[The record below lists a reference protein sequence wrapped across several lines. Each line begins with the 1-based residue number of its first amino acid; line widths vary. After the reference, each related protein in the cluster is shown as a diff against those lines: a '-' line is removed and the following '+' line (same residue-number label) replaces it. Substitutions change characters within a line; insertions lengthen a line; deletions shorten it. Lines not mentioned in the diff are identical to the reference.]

1 MPREIVL
8 NVNGRIHHLDL
19 DPNTPLIYALRN
31 DLGLMA
37 AKFACGLEQ
46 CGACKVIIDGQA
58 VPSCRLSVRSV
69 QGREITTVEGLGTRG
84 NLHPLQQAFIE
95 EQAVQ
100 CGFCVP
106 GMIISAKVLLD
117 RNPHPTDEEIKAE
130 MSDNLC
136 RCGVYDRMR
145 RAIKRAAEISED
157 PSSWKKEFQRK
168 PDAPVDTVENR
179 TDPLSGALVSTPG
192 LDSWIRINR
201 DETITV
207 FTGKV
212 ELGQHIKTSLAMI
225 AAEELGVNLDRI
237 LMVTGDTAQTPNEG
251 YTAGSMSMETSGNA
265 IRHAS
270 AEVKQILLS
279 KAVEALNSSIT
290 NATVEDGTI
299 TDAISGQSVTYWE
312 LFGGKS
318 FDADVM
324 EEGYLKNPDDYQ
336 IVGKPLY
343 RSDLVAKAVGEPCF
357 IHDLNLKGMVHGRIV
372 RPPNYQSKLVAIDEE
387 ALREIQ
393 GVIKLVRDGSF
404 LAVIA
409 EREEQAV
416 QAMRKLRETAEWES
430 DSNLPSQ
437 GSLFDSMRRQAHEA
451 YLIVDGRAVEDS
463 PPEIDP
469 PANAAKTVKASYY
482 RPYHMHASLG
492 PSAAVAQLMG
502 GKLTVWSHN
511 QGPFP
516 LRAAIAH
523 VLGMES
529 DDVRVIHMDGPGC
542 YGHNGADDAAL
553 DAAILA
559 RANPGS
565 PVSVKWMREDENA
578 WEPYGPSMIMDV
590 QASLSKEGDIVDW
603 NYDVWCS
610 RASGRPRSD
619 REGGSGLLAS
629 WHLEK
634 PFKQLSSPPQKAPGL
649 GSSRNADPLYRLPKK
664 RIVNHLLPDSPLRTS
679 SQRGLGAYGNI
690 FAIESFMDELARA
703 ADIDPVEFRLRHL
716 TDERACA
723 VIEKAAEMADWESGI
738 KTKGLDRE
746 PGLDRG
752 TGLGFLRYKNNASY
766 VAAIVELRV
775 NRSAGKIFLGK
786 GIIAC
791 DAGQV
796 VNPDGVANQLEGAFL
811 QSASWTLNEQV
822 NYDEQGITSLDWRSY
837 PILRFR
843 DAPKIDIELINRP
856 DQPYLGVGEG
866 AMGPIS
872 AAIANAV
879 YDAVGV
885 RLRQIPFTPDKVKEA
900 LLKNDPTR
908 QHD

>member
-1 MPREIVL
+1 MSQEAVL
-8 NVNGRIHHLDL
+8 NVNGRTHHLNI

-136 RCGVYDRMR
+136 RCGVDDRMR

-168 PDAPVDTVENR
+168 PDTPVAGSAEENR
-179 TDPLSGALVSTPG
+179 TDPLSGALAFTPD

-225 AAEELGVNLDRI
+225 AAEELEVNIDRI
-237 LMVTGDTAQTPNEG
+237 LVVSGDTAQTPNEG

-279 KAVEALNSSIT
+279 RAAEALNT
-290 NATVEDGTI
+290 PMANLTLEDSTI
-299 TDAISGQSVTYWE
+299 TDAVTERSITYWE

-318 FDADVM
+318 FDVDVM
-324 EEGYLKNPDDYQ
+324 EEGYLKSPDDYQ

-343 RSDLVAKAVGEPCF
+343 RSDLVAKVVGEPCF
-357 IHDLNLKGMVHGRIV
+357 IHDLNLEGMVHGRVV

-393 GVIKLVRDGSF
+393 GVIKLVRDGNF

-416 QAMRKLRETAEWES
+416 QAMRKLQQTAEWES
-430 DSNLPSQ
+430 DSDLPSQ
-437 GSLFDSMRRQAHEA
+437 GSLFDSMRSQPHDA
-451 YLIVDGRAVEDS
+451 YLIVDGRTVEDP
-463 PPEIDP
+463 PPEIDL

-492 PSAAVAQLMG
+492 PSAAVAQFMN

-516 LRAAIAH
+516 LRSAVAH

-553 DAAILA
+553 DAALLA
-559 RANPGS
+559 RANPGY
-565 PVSVKWMREDENA
+565 PVSVKWMRDDENA
-578 WEPYGPSMIMDV
+578 WEPYGPAMIMDA
-590 QASLSKEGDIVDW
+590 QASLNEEGDIVDW
-603 NYDVWCS
+603 NYDIWSS

-634 PFKQLSSPPQKAPGL
+634 PFKPLSSPPQKAPGL
-649 GSSRNADPLYRLPKK
+649 GSSRNADPLYNLPRK
-664 RIVNHLLPDSPLRTS
+664 RIVNHLLSGSPLRTS
-679 SQRGLGAYGNI
+679 SQRGLGAYANI
-690 FAIESFMDELARA
+690 FAIESFMDELARV
-703 ADIDPVEFRLRHL
+703 ADTDPVEFHLRHL
-716 TDERACA
+716 TDERARA
-723 VIEKAAEMADWESGI
+723 VIEKAAQMADWGAARG
-738 KTKGLDRE
+738 TD
-746 PGLDRG
+746 LDRG

-766 VAAIVELRV
+766 VATIVELRV
-775 NRSAGKIFLGK
+775 NRSAGKIFLEK

-791 DAGQV
+791 DAGQI
-796 VNPDGVANQLEGAFL
+796 VNPDGVANQLEGALL
-811 QSASWTLNEQV
+811 QAASWTLREQV

-843 DAPKIDIELINRP
+843 DAPAIDIELINRS
-856 DQPYLGVGEG
+856 DQPYMGVGEG
-866 AMGPIS
+866 AMGPVS

-885 RLRQIPFTPDKVKEA
+885 RLRHIPFTPDKVKEA
-900 LLKNDPTR
+900 LLKQSNR
-908 QHD
+908 C

>member
-1 MPREIVL
+1 MSQEAVL
-8 NVNGRIHHLDL
+8 NVNGRTHHLNI
-19 DPNTPLIYALRN
+19 DPDTPLIYALRN

-168 PDAPVDTVENR
+168 PDTPVAGSAEENR
-179 TDPLSGALVSTPG
+179 TDPLSGALAFTPD

-225 AAEELGVNLDRI
+225 AAEELEVNIDRI
-237 LMVTGDTAQTPNEG
+237 LVVSGDTAQTPNEG

-279 KAVEALNSSIT
+279 RAAEALNT
-290 NATVEDGTI
+290 PMANLTLEDSTI
-299 TDAISGQSVTYWE
+299 TDAVTERSITYWE

-318 FDADVM
+318 FDVDVM
-324 EEGYLKNPDDYQ
+324 EEGYLKSPDDYQ

-343 RSDLVAKAVGEPCF
+343 RSDLVAKVVGEPCF
-357 IHDLNLKGMVHGRIV
+357 IHDLNLEGMVHGRVV

-393 GVIKLVRDGSF
+393 GVIKLVRDGNF

-416 QAMRKLRETAEWES
+416 QAMRKLQQTAEWES
-430 DSNLPSQ
+430 DSDLPSQ
-437 GSLFDSMRRQAHEA
+437 GSLFDSMRSQPHDA
-451 YLIVDGRAVEDS
+451 YLIVDGRTVEDP
-463 PPEIDP
+463 PPEIDL

-492 PSAAVAQLMG
+492 PSAAVAQFMN

-516 LRAAIAH
+516 LRSAVAH

-553 DAAILA
+553 DAALLA
-559 RANPGS
+559 RANPGY
-565 PVSVKWMREDENA
+565 PVSVKWMRDDENA
-578 WEPYGPSMIMDV
+578 WEPYGPAMIMDA
-590 QASLSKEGDIVDW
+590 QASLNEEGDIVDW
-603 NYDVWCS
+603 NYDSWSS

-634 PFKQLSSPPQKAPGL
+634 PFKPLSSPPQKAPGL
-649 GSSRNADPLYRLPKK
+649 GSSRNADPLYNLPRK
-664 RIVNHLLPDSPLRTS
+664 RIVNHLLSGSPLRTS
-679 SQRGLGAYGNI
+679 SQRGLGAYANI
-690 FAIESFMDELARA
+690 FAIESFMDELARV
-703 ADIDPVEFRLRHL
+703 ADTDPVEFHLRHL
-716 TDERACA
+716 TDERARA
-723 VIEKAAEMADWESGI
+723 VIEKAAQMADWGAARG
-738 KTKGLDRE
+738 TD
-746 PGLDRG
+746 LDRG

-766 VAAIVELRV
+766 VATIVELRV
-775 NRSAGKIFLGK
+775 NRSAGKIFLEK

-791 DAGQV
+791 DAGQI
-796 VNPDGVANQLEGAFL
+796 VNPDGVANQLEGALL
-811 QSASWTLNEQV
+811 QAASWTLREQV

-843 DAPKIDIELINRP
+843 DAPAIDIELINRS
-856 DQPYLGVGEG
+856 DQPYMGVGEG
-866 AMGPIS
+866 AMGPVS

-885 RLRQIPFTPDKVKEA
+885 RLRHIPFTPDKVKEA
-900 LLKNDPTR
+900 LLKQSNR
-908 QHD
+908 C

>member
-1 MPREIVL
+1 MSQEAVL
-8 NVNGRIHHLDL
+8 NVNGRTHHLNI
-19 DPNTPLIYALRN
+19 DPDTPLIYALRN

-58 VPSCRLSVRSV
+58 GPSCRLSVRSV

-168 PDAPVDTVENR
+168 PDTPVAGSAEENR
-179 TDPLSGALVSTPG
+179 TDPLSGALAFTPD

-225 AAEELGVNLDRI
+225 AAEELEVNIDRI
-237 LMVTGDTAQTPNEG
+237 LVVSGDTAQTPNEG

-279 KAVEALNSSIT
+279 RAAEALNT
-290 NATVEDGTI
+290 PMANLTLEDSTI
-299 TDAISGQSVTYWE
+299 TDAVTERSITYWE

-318 FDADVM
+318 FDVDVM
-324 EEGYLKNPDDYQ
+324 EEGYLKSPDDYQ

-343 RSDLVAKAVGEPCF
+343 RSDLVAKVVGEPCF
-357 IHDLNLKGMVHGRIV
+357 IHDLNLEGMVHGRVV

-393 GVIKLVRDGSF
+393 GVIKLVRDGNF

-416 QAMRKLRETAEWES
+416 QAMRKLQQTAEWES
-430 DSNLPSQ
+430 DSDLPSQ
-437 GSLFDSMRRQAHEA
+437 GSLFDSMRSQPHDA
-451 YLIVDGRAVEDS
+451 YLIVDGRTVEDP
-463 PPEIDP
+463 PPEIDL

-492 PSAAVAQLMG
+492 PSAAVAQFMN

-516 LRAAIAH
+516 LRSAVAH

-553 DAAILA
+553 DAALLA
-559 RANPGS
+559 RANPGY
-565 PVSVKWMREDENA
+565 PVSVKWMRDDENA
-578 WEPYGPSMIMDV
+578 WEPYGPAMIMDA
-590 QASLSKEGDIVDW
+590 QASLNEEGDIVDW
-603 NYDVWCS
+603 NYDIWSS

-634 PFKQLSSPPQKAPGL
+634 PFKPLSSPPQKAPGL
-649 GSSRNADPLYRLPKK
+649 GSSRNADPLYNLPRK
-664 RIVNHLLPDSPLRTS
+664 RIVNHLLSGSPLRTS
-679 SQRGLGAYGNI
+679 SQRGLGAYANI
-690 FAIESFMDELARA
+690 FAIESFMDELARV
-703 ADIDPVEFRLRHL
+703 ADTDPVEFHLRHL
-716 TDERACA
+716 TDERARA
-723 VIEKAAEMADWESGI
+723 VIEKAAQMADWGAARG
-738 KTKGLDRE
+738 TD
-746 PGLDRG
+746 LDRG

-766 VAAIVELRV
+766 VATIVELRV
-775 NRSAGKIFLGK
+775 NRSAGKIFLEK

-791 DAGQV
+791 DAGQI
-796 VNPDGVANQLEGAFL
+796 VNPDGVANQLEGALL
-811 QSASWTLNEQV
+811 QAASWTLREQV

-843 DAPKIDIELINRP
+843 DAPAIDIELINRS
-856 DQPYLGVGEG
+856 DQPYMGVGEG
-866 AMGPIS
+866 AMGPVS

-885 RLRQIPFTPDKVKEA
+885 RLRHIPFTPDKVKEA
-900 LLKNDPTR
+900 LLKQSNR
-908 QHD
+908 C

>member
-1 MPREIVL
+1 MSQEAVL
-8 NVNGRIHHLDL
+8 NVNGRTHHLNI
-19 DPNTPLIYALRN
+19 DPDTPLIYALRN

-168 PDAPVDTVENR
+168 PDTPVAGSAEENR
-179 TDPLSGALVSTPG
+179 TDPLSGALAFTPD

-225 AAEELGVNLDRI
+225 AAEELEVNIDRI
-237 LMVTGDTAQTPNEG
+237 LVVSGDTAQTPNEG

-279 KAVEALNSSIT
+279 RAAEALNT
-290 NATVEDGTI
+290 PMANLTLEDGTI
-299 TDAISGQSVTYWE
+299 TDAVTERSITYWE

-318 FDADVM
+318 FDVDVM
-324 EEGYLKNPDDYQ
+324 EEGYLKSPDDYQ

-343 RSDLVAKAVGEPCF
+343 RSDLVAKVVGEPCF
-357 IHDLNLKGMVHGRIV
+357 IHDLNLEGMVHGRVV

-393 GVIKLVRDGSF
+393 GVITLVRDGNF

-416 QAMRKLRETAEWES
+416 QAMRKLQQTAEWES
-430 DSNLPSQ
+430 DSDLPSQ
-437 GSLFDSMRRQAHEA
+437 GSLFDSMRSQPHDA
-451 YLIVDGRAVEDS
+451 YLIVDGRTVEDP
-463 PPEIDP
+463 PPEIDL

-492 PSAAVAQLMG
+492 PSAAVAQFMN

-516 LRAAIAH
+516 LRSAVAH

-553 DAAILA
+553 DAALLA
-559 RANPGS
+559 RANPGY
-565 PVSVKWMREDENA
+565 PVSVKWMRDDENA
-578 WEPYGPSMIMDV
+578 WGPYGPAMIMDA
-590 QASLSKEGDIVDW
+590 QASLNEEGDIVDW
-603 NYDVWCS
+603 NYDIWSS

-634 PFKQLSSPPQKAPGL
+634 PFKPLSSPPQKAPGL
-649 GSSRNADPLYRLPKK
+649 GSSRNADPLYNLPRK
-664 RIVNHLLPDSPLRTS
+664 RIVNHLLSGSPLRTS
-679 SQRGLGAYGNI
+679 SQRGLGAYANI
-690 FAIESFMDELARA
+690 FAIESFMDELARV
-703 ADIDPVEFRLRHL
+703 ADTDPVEFHLRHL
-716 TDERACA
+716 TDERARA
-723 VIEKAAEMADWESGI
+723 VIEKAAQMADWGAARG
-738 KTKGLDRE
+738 TD
-746 PGLDRG
+746 LDRG

-766 VAAIVELRV
+766 VATIVELRV
-775 NRSAGKIFLGK
+775 NRSAGKIFLEK

-791 DAGQV
+791 DAGQI
-796 VNPDGVANQLEGAFL
+796 VNPDGVANQLEGALL
-811 QSASWTLNEQV
+811 QAASWTLREQV

-843 DAPKIDIELINRP
+843 DAPAIDIELINRS
-856 DQPYLGVGEG
+856 DQPYMGVGEG
-866 AMGPIS
+866 AMGPVS
-872 AAIANAV
+872 AAIATAV

-885 RLRQIPFTPDKVKEA
+885 RLRHIPFTPDKVKEA
-900 LLKNDPTR
+900 LLKQSNR
-908 QHD
+908 C

>member
-1 MPREIVL
+1 MSQEAVL
-8 NVNGRIHHLDL
+8 NVNGRTHHLNI
-19 DPNTPLIYALRN
+19 DPDTPLIYALRN

-168 PDAPVDTVENR
+168 PDTPVAGSAEENR
-179 TDPLSGALVSTPG
+179 TDPLSGALAFTPD

-225 AAEELGVNLDRI
+225 AAEELEVNIDRI
-237 LMVTGDTAQTPNEG
+237 LVVSGDTAQTPNEG

-279 KAVEALNSSIT
+279 RAAEALNT
-290 NATVEDGTI
+290 PMANLTLEDSTI
-299 TDAISGQSVTYWE
+299 TDAVTERSITYWE

-318 FDADVM
+318 FDVDVM
-324 EEGYLKNPDDYQ
+324 EEGYLKSPDDYQ

-343 RSDLVAKAVGEPCF
+343 RSDLVAKVVGEPCF
-357 IHDLNLKGMVHGRIV
+357 IHDLNLEGMVHGRVV

-393 GVIKLVRDGSF
+393 GVIKLVRDGNF

-416 QAMRKLRETAEWES
+416 QAMRKLQQTAEWES
-430 DSNLPSQ
+430 DSDLPSQ
-437 GSLFDSMRRQAHEA
+437 GSLFDSMRSQPHDA
-451 YLIVDGRAVEDS
+451 YLIVDGRTVEDP
-463 PPEIDP
+463 PPEIDL

-492 PSAAVAQLMG
+492 PSAAVAQFMN

-516 LRAAIAH
+516 LRSAVAH

-553 DAAILA
+553 DAALLA
-559 RANPGS
+559 RANPGY
-565 PVSVKWMREDENA
+565 PVSVKWMRDDENA
-578 WEPYGPSMIMDV
+578 WEPYGPAMIMDA
-590 QASLSKEGDIVDW
+590 QASLNEEGDIVDW
-603 NYDVWCS
+603 NYDIWSS

-634 PFKQLSSPPQKAPGL
+634 PFKPLSSPPQKAPGL
-649 GSSRNADPLYRLPKK
+649 GSSRNADPLYNLPRK
-664 RIVNHLLPDSPLRTS
+664 RIVNHLLSGSPLRTS
-679 SQRGLGAYGNI
+679 SQRGLGAYANI
-690 FAIESFMDELARA
+690 FAIESFMDELARV
-703 ADIDPVEFRLRHL
+703 ADTDPVEFHLRHL
-716 TDERACA
+716 TDERARA
-723 VIEKAAEMADWESGI
+723 VIEKAAQMADWGAARG
-738 KTKGLDRE
+738 TD
-746 PGLDRG
+746 LDRG

-766 VAAIVELRV
+766 VATIVELRV
-775 NRSAGKIFLGK
+775 NRSAGKIFLEK

-791 DAGQV
+791 DAGQI
-796 VNPDGVANQLEGAFL
+796 VNPDGVANQLEGALL
-811 QSASWTLNEQV
+811 QAASWTLREQV

-843 DAPKIDIELINRP
+843 DAPAIDIELINRS
-856 DQPYLGVGEG
+856 DQPYMGVGEG
-866 AMGPIS
+866 AMGPVS

-885 RLRQIPFTPDKVKEA
+885 RLRHIPFTPDKVKEA
-900 LLKNDPTR
+900 LLKQSNR
-908 QHD
+908 C

>member
-1 MPREIVL
+1 MSQEAVL
-8 NVNGRIHHLDL
+8 NVNGRTHHLNI
-19 DPNTPLIYALRN
+19 DPDTPLIYALRN

-168 PDAPVDTVENR
+168 PDTPVAGSAEENR
-179 TDPLSGALVSTPG
+179 TDPLSGALAFTPD

-225 AAEELGVNLDRI
+225 AAEELEVNIDRI
-237 LMVTGDTAQTPNEG
+237 LVVSGDTAQTPNEG

-265 IRHAS
+265 ILHAS

-279 KAVEALNSSIT
+279 RAAEALNT
-290 NATVEDGTI
+290 PMANLTLEDGTI
-299 TDAISGQSVTYWE
+299 TDAITGKFITYWE

-318 FDADVM
+318 FDVDVM
-324 EEGYLKNPDDYQ
+324 EEGYLKSPDDYQ

-343 RSDLVAKAVGEPCF
+343 RSDLVAKVVGEPCF
-357 IHDLNLKGMVHGRIV
+357 IHDLNLEGMVHGRVV

-393 GVIKLVRDGSF
+393 GVIKLVRDGNF

-416 QAMRKLRETAEWES
+416 QAMRKLQQTAEWES
-430 DSNLPSQ
+430 DSDLPSQ
-437 GSLFDSMRRQAHEA
+437 GSLFDSMRSQPHDA
-451 YLIVDGRAVEDS
+451 YLIVDGRTVEDP
-463 PPEIDP
+463 PPEIDL

-492 PSAAVAQLMG
+492 PSAAVAQFMN

-516 LRAAIAH
+516 LRSAVAH

-553 DAAILA
+553 DAALLA
-559 RANPGS
+559 RANPGY
-565 PVSVKWMREDENA
+565 PVSVKWMRDDENA
-578 WEPYGPSMIMDV
+578 WEPYGPAMIMDA
-590 QASLSKEGDIVDW
+590 QASLNEEGDIVDW
-603 NYDVWCS
+603 NYDIWSS

-634 PFKQLSSPPQKAPGL
+634 PFKPLSSPPQKAPGL
-649 GSSRNADPLYRLPKK
+649 GSSRNADPLYNLPRK
-664 RIVNHLLPDSPLRTS
+664 RIVNHLLSGSPLRTS
-679 SQRGLGAYGNI
+679 SQRGLGAYANI
-690 FAIESFMDELARA
+690 FAIESFMDELARV
-703 ADIDPVEFRLRHL
+703 ADTDPVEFHLRHL
-716 TDERACA
+716 TDERARA
-723 VIEKAAEMADWESGI
+723 VIEKAAQMADWGAARG
-738 KTKGLDRE
+738 TD
-746 PGLDRG
+746 LDRG

-766 VAAIVELRV
+766 VATIVELRV
-775 NRSAGKIFLGK
+775 NRSAGKIFLEK

-791 DAGQV
+791 DAGQI
-796 VNPDGVANQLEGAFL
+796 VNPDGVANQLEGALL
-811 QSASWTLNEQV
+811 QAASWTLREQV

-843 DAPKIDIELINRP
+843 DAPAIDIELINRS
-856 DQPYLGVGEG
+856 DQPYMGVGEG
-866 AMGPIS
+866 AMGPVS

-885 RLRQIPFTPDKVKEA
+885 RLRHIPFTPDKVKEA
-900 LLKNDPTR
+900 LLKQSNR
-908 QHD
+908 C

>member
-1 MPREIVL
+1 MSQEILL
-8 NVNGRIHHLDL
+8 NVNGRVHHLNI

-58 VPSCRLSVRSV
+58 VPSCRLPVRSA
-69 QGREITTVEGLGTRG
+69 QGREITTLEGLGTRG

-95 EQAVQ
+95 EQAIQ

-106 GMIISAKVLLD
+106 GMIISAKILLD

-145 RAIKRAAEISED
+145 RAIKRAAEISEN
-157 PSSWKKEFQRK
+157 PSSWKKDFQRK
-168 PDAPVDTVENR
+168 PDTPVTDATENR
-179 TDPLSGALVSTPG
+179 TDPLSGTLAFTPG

-212 ELGQHIKTSLAMI
+212 ELGQH
-225 AAEELGVNLDRI
+225 
-237 LMVTGDTAQTPNEG
+237 
-251 YTAGSMSMETSGNA
+251 GN
-265 IRHAS
+265 
-270 AEVKQILLS
+270 
-279 KAVEALNSSIT
+279 
-290 NATVEDGTI
+290 
-299 TDAISGQSVTYWE
+299 
-312 LFGGKS
+312 
-318 FDADVM
+318 
-324 EEGYLKNPDDYQ
+324 
-336 IVGKPLY
+336 
-343 RSDLVAKAVGEPCF
+343 
-357 IHDLNLKGMVHGRIV
+357 
-372 RPPNYQSKLVAIDEE
+372 
-387 ALREIQ
+387 
-393 GVIKLVRDGSF
+393 F

-416 QAMRKLRETAEWES
+416 QAMRKLQQTAEWNS

-437 GSLFDSMRRQAHEA
+437 GSLFDSMRRQPHEA
-451 YLIVDGRAVEDS
+451 YLLADRMTVKDP

-469 PANAAKTVKASYY
+469 PANAAKTLKASYY
-482 RPYHMHASLG
+482 RPYQMHASLG
-492 PSAAVAQLMG
+492 PSAAVAQLING
-502 GKLTVWSHN
+502 QLTVWSHA

-516 LRAAIAH
+516 LRSAIAH
-523 VLGMES
+523 VLGMER
-529 DDVRVIHMDGPGC
+529 DDVRVIHMGGPGC

-553 DAAILA
+553 DAALLA
-559 RANPGS
+559 RANPGY
-565 PVSVKWMREDENA
+565 PVSVKWMRDDENA

-590 QASLSKEGDIVDW
+590 QASLSKEGHIIDW
-603 NYDVWCS
+603 NYDVWS
-610 RASGRPRSD
+610 SLASGRPRPD

-634 PFKQLSSPPQKAPGL
+634 PFKQLSPPPQKAPRS

-664 RIVNHLLPDSPLRTS
+664 RIVNHLLPDSPLRAS
-679 SQRGLGAYGNI
+679 SLRGLGAYGNI

-703 ADIDPVEFRLRHL
+703 ANADPVEFRLRHL
-716 TDERACA
+716 TDERART
-723 VIEKAAEMADWESGI
+723 VIKKAAKMADWESGI
-738 KTKGLDRE
+738 NTKGLGRG

-775 NRSAGKIFLGK
+775 NRSAGKIFLEK

-791 DAGQV
+791 DAGQI

-843 DAPKIDIELINRP
+843 DAPKIDIALINRP
-856 DQPYLGVGEG
+856 DQPYMGVGEG
-866 AMGPIS
+866 AMAPIS

-885 RLRQIPFTPDKVKEA
+885 RLRHIPFTPDKVKEA
-900 LLKNDPTR
+900 LLKNDLTR

>member
-1 MPREIVL
+1 MSQEAVL
-8 NVNGRIHHLDL
+8 NVNGRTHHLNI
-19 DPNTPLIYALRN
+19 DPDTPLIYALRN

-168 PDAPVDTVENR
+168 PDTPVAGSAEENR
-179 TDPLSGALVSTPG
+179 TDPLSGALAFTPD

-225 AAEELGVNLDRI
+225 AAEELEVNIDRI
-237 LMVTGDTAQTPNEG
+237 LVVSGDTAQTPNEG

-279 KAVEALNSSIT
+279 RAAEALNT
-290 NATVEDGTI
+290 PMANLTLEDGTI
-299 TDAISGQSVTYWE
+299 TDAVTERSITYWE

-318 FDADVM
+318 FDVDVM
-324 EEGYLKNPDDYQ
+324 EEGYLKSPDDYQ

-343 RSDLVAKAVGEPCF
+343 RSDLVAKVVGEPCF
-357 IHDLNLKGMVHGRIV
+357 IHDLNLEGMVHGRVV

-393 GVIKLVRDGSF
+393 GVIKLVRDGNF

-416 QAMRKLRETAEWES
+416 QAMRKLQQTAEWES
-430 DSNLPSQ
+430 DSDLPSQ
-437 GSLFDSMRRQAHEA
+437 GSLFDSMRSQPHDA
-451 YLIVDGRAVEDS
+451 YLIVDGRTVEDP
-463 PPEIDP
+463 PPEIDL

-492 PSAAVAQLMG
+492 PSAAVAQFMN

-516 LRAAIAH
+516 LRSAVAH

-553 DAAILA
+553 DAALLA
-559 RANPGS
+559 RANPGY
-565 PVSVKWMREDENA
+565 PVSVKWMRDDENA
-578 WEPYGPSMIMDV
+578 WEPYGPAMIMDA
-590 QASLSKEGDIVDW
+590 QASLNEEGDIVDW
-603 NYDVWCS
+603 NYDIWSS

-634 PFKQLSSPPQKAPGL
+634 PFKPLSSPPQKAPGL
-649 GSSRNADPLYRLPKK
+649 GSSRNADPLYNLPRK
-664 RIVNHLLPDSPLRTS
+664 RIVNHLLSGSPLRTS
-679 SQRGLGAYGNI
+679 SQRGLGAYANI
-690 FAIESFMDELARA
+690 FAIESFMDELARV
-703 ADIDPVEFRLRHL
+703 ADTDPVEFHLRHL
-716 TDERACA
+716 TDERARA
-723 VIEKAAEMADWESGI
+723 VIEKAAQMADWGAARG
-738 KTKGLDRE
+738 TD
-746 PGLDRG
+746 LDRG

-766 VAAIVELRV
+766 VATIVELRV
-775 NRSAGKIFLGK
+775 NRSAGKIFLEK

-791 DAGQV
+791 DAGQI
-796 VNPDGVANQLEGAFL
+796 VNPDGVANQLEGALL
-811 QSASWTLNEQV
+811 QAASWTLREQV

-843 DAPKIDIELINRP
+843 DAPAIDIELINRS
-856 DQPYLGVGEG
+856 DQPYMGVGEG
-866 AMGPIS
+866 AMGPVS

-885 RLRQIPFTPDKVKEA
+885 RLRHIPFTPDKVKEA
-900 LLKNDPTR
+900 LLKQSNR
-908 QHD
+908 C

>member
-1 MPREIVL
+1 MSQEAVL
-8 NVNGRIHHLDL
+8 NVNGRTHHLNI
-19 DPNTPLIYALRN
+19 DPDTPLIYALRN

-168 PDAPVDTVENR
+168 PDTPVAGSAEENR
-179 TDPLSGALVSTPG
+179 TDPLSGALAFTPD

-225 AAEELGVNLDRI
+225 AAEELEVNIDRI
-237 LMVTGDTAQTPNEG
+237 LVVSGDTAQTPNEG

-279 KAVEALNSSIT
+279 RAAEALNT
-290 NATVEDGTI
+290 PMANLTLEDGTI
-299 TDAISGQSVTYWE
+299 TDAVTERSITYWE

-318 FDADVM
+318 FDVDVM
-324 EEGYLKNPDDYQ
+324 EEGYLKSPDDYQ

-343 RSDLVAKAVGEPCF
+343 RSDLVAKVVGEPCF
-357 IHDLNLKGMVHGRIV
+357 IHDLNLEGMVHGRVV

-393 GVIKLVRDGSF
+393 GVITLVRDGNF

-416 QAMRKLRETAEWES
+416 QAMRKLQQTAEWES
-430 DSNLPSQ
+430 DSDLPSQ
-437 GSLFDSMRRQAHEA
+437 GSLFDSMRSQPHDA
-451 YLIVDGRAVEDS
+451 YLIVDGRTVEDP
-463 PPEIDP
+463 PPEIDL

-492 PSAAVAQLMG
+492 PSAAVAQFMN

-516 LRAAIAH
+516 LRSAVAH

-553 DAAILA
+553 DAALLA
-559 RANPGS
+559 RANPGY
-565 PVSVKWMREDENA
+565 PVSVKWMRDDENA
-578 WEPYGPSMIMDV
+578 WEPYGPAMIMDA
-590 QASLSKEGDIVDW
+590 QASLNEEGDIVDW
-603 NYDVWCS
+603 NYDIWSS

-634 PFKQLSSPPQKAPGL
+634 PFKPLSSPPQKAPGL
-649 GSSRNADPLYRLPKK
+649 GSSRNADPLYNLPRK
-664 RIVNHLLPDSPLRTS
+664 RIVNHLLSGSPLRTS
-679 SQRGLGAYGNI
+679 SQRGLGAYANI
-690 FAIESFMDELARA
+690 FAIESFMDELARV
-703 ADIDPVEFRLRHL
+703 ADTDPVEFHLRHL
-716 TDERACA
+716 TDERARA
-723 VIEKAAEMADWESGI
+723 VIEKAAQMADWGAARG
-738 KTKGLDRE
+738 TD
-746 PGLDRG
+746 LDRG

-766 VAAIVELRV
+766 VATIVELRV
-775 NRSAGKIFLGK
+775 NRSAGKIFLEK

-791 DAGQV
+791 DAGQI
-796 VNPDGVANQLEGAFL
+796 VNPDGVANQLEGALL
-811 QSASWTLNEQV
+811 QAASWTLREQV

-843 DAPKIDIELINRP
+843 DAPAIDIELINRS
-856 DQPYLGVGEG
+856 DQPYMGVGEG
-866 AMGPIS
+866 AMGPVS
-872 AAIANAV
+872 AAIATAV

-885 RLRQIPFTPDKVKEA
+885 RLRHIPFTPDKVKEA
-900 LLKNDPTR
+900 LLKQSNR
-908 QHD
+908 C

>member
-1 MPREIVL
+1 MSQETVL
-8 NVNGRIHHLDL
+8 NVNGRTHHLDI
-19 DPNTPLIYALRN
+19 DPDTPLIYALRN

-58 VPSCRLSVRSV
+58 IPSCRLPVRSV
-69 QGREITTVEGLGTRG
+69 QGREITTVEGLGTRE

-95 EQAVQ
+95 EQAIQ

-117 RNPHPTDEEIKAE
+117 RNPHPTDAEIKAE

-157 PSSWKKEFQRK
+157 PPSWKKGFQRQS
-168 PDAPVDTVENR
+168 DTPVTDPAENR
-179 TDPLSGALVSTPG
+179 TDPLSGALVSTPE
-192 LDSWIRINR
+192 LDAWIRINS

-225 AAEELGVNLDRI
+225 AAEELEVHLDRI
-237 LMVTGDTAQTPNEG
+237 LVVSGDTAQTPNEG

-279 KAVEALNSSIT
+279 KAAEALNSSPAD
-290 NATVEDGTI
+290 ATVEDGTI

-312 LFGGKS
+312 LFGGES

-324 EEGYLKNPDDYQ
+324 EEGHLKSPDDYQ

-343 RSDLVAKAVGEPCF
+343 RSDLVAKVVGEPCF
-357 IHDLNLKGMVHGRIV
+357 IHDLNLKGMVYGRVV
-372 RPPNYQSKLVAIDEE
+372 RPPNYQAKLVAIDEN
-387 ALREIQ
+387 ALREIS
-393 GVIKLVRDGSF
+393 GVVKLVRDGNF

-416 QAMRKLRETAEWES
+416 QAMRKLQQAAEWES
-430 DSNLPSQ
+430 DSDLPSQ
-437 GSLFDSMRRQAHEA
+437 GSLFDSMRRQPHEA
-451 YLIVDGRAVEDS
+451 YLVVDGRTVEDP

-469 PANAAKTVKASYY
+469 PASAAKTVKASYY

-492 PSAAVAQLMG
+492 PSAAVAQLVDD
-502 GKLTVWSHN
+502 KLTVWSHN

-516 LRAAIAH
+516 LRSAIAH
-523 VLGMES
+523 VLGMER

-559 RANPGS
+559 RANPGY
-565 PVSVKWMREDENA
+565 PVSVKWMRDDENA

-590 QASLSKEGDIVDW
+590 QASLSEEGDIVDW

-610 RASGRPRSD
+610 RASGRPRPD

-649 GSSRNADPLYRLPKK
+649 GSSRNADPLYSLPRK
-664 RIVNHLLPDSPLRTS
+664 RIVNHLLLDSPLRTS
-679 SQRGLGAYGNI
+679 SLRGLGAYANI

-703 ADIDPVEFRLRHL
+703 ADVDPVEFRLRHL
-716 TDERACA
+716 TDERAKA
-723 VIEKAAEMADWESGI
+723 VIEKVAQMAGWESGRDI
-738 KTKGLDRE
+738 G
-746 PGLDRG
+746 PDRG
-752 TGLGFLRYKNNASY
+752 AGLGFLRYKNNASY

-775 NRSAGKIFLGK
+775 NRSAGKIILEK

-791 DAGQV
+791 DAGQI

-822 NYDEQGITSLDWRSY
+822 NYDERGITSLDWRSY

-843 DAPKIDIELINRP
+843 DAPKIDIGLINRP
-856 DQPYLGVGEG
+856 DQPYMGVGEG
-866 AMGPIS
+866 AIGPVS

-879 YDAVGV
+879 YDAIGV
-885 RLRQIPFTPDKVKEA
+885 RLRHIPFTPDKVKEA
-900 LLKNDPTR
+900 LLR
-908 QHD
+908 REFSHR